1 MGTNLSGVSI
11 SIKTFLRDEKL
22 FNAVESISRSM
33 PEVTMIIADDGE
45 RTDEKDG
52 VYSDLTREG
61 HKIIICSFDSG
72 FGFKSNKIVE
82 LLDTP
87 YILIASDDF
96 DFNPPSVREGIEK
109 LVDVLDN
116 TDVDIAS
123 GRLRGPYE
131 FTLEDLGDTII
142 EHRVE
147 TLTTPPRPWFIE
159 CDLTVNYSLIKRRV
173 FEKVSWDNDVKIGG
187 CEHGM
192 FFLDVKRAGFKVAYV
207 PGVQISEQQG
217 EDSERYKQFRSRANS
232 RSRPCCDSRGIR
244 KYVLGTGQVDYEK
257 VEYPE
262 PHTR

>member
-1 MGTNLSGVSI
+1 MDLSQVSI
-11 SIKTFLRDEKL
+11 GVKTFLRDAKL
-22 FNAVESISRSM
+22 LNTIAAISRTM
-33 PEVTMIIADDGE
+33 PEVTMIIADCGDHSE
-45 RTDEKDG
+45 EKDG
-52 VYSDLTREG
+52 IYADMAREG
-61 HKIIICSFDSG
+61 HTILQMPFDAG
-72 FGFKSNKIVE
+72 FGAMSNAIAGALKTE
-82 LLDTP
+82 YLL
-87 YILIASDDF
+87 IGSDDF
-96 DFNPPSVREGIEK
+96 DFNPPSVRKGIEE
-109 LVDVLDN
+109 LASVLDA
-116 TDVDIAS
+116 TDIDIAS

-147 TLTTPPRPWFIE
+147 TLTSPPRPWYIE
-159 CDLTVNYSLIKRRV
+159 CDLTVNYSLIKKRV
-173 FEKVSWDNDVKIGG
+173 FEKVSWDNEVKIGG

-257 VEYPE
+257 VDYPE